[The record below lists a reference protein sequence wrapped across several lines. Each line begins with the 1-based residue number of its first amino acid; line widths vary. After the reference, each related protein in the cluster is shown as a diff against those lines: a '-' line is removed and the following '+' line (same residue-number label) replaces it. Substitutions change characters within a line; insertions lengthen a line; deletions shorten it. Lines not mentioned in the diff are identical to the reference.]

1 MSITTKEHGTIIFH
15 GVQCDTCG
23 RYHHHMHA
31 ADWHVIHREATGAW
45 DGWVSYGGDT
55 IDTVR
60 HKCRDCRRAGKWDD
74 SV

>member
-1 MSITTKEHGTIIFH
+1 
-15 GVQCDTCG
+15 
-23 RYHHHMHA
+23 MHA